1 MKVDDILTLIKAGY
15 TKEDIEKMTDDASP
29 VPAPQPSEESPTDE
43 PAEPEKPKPTEAAQ
57 PEESSIAKEIADL
70 KKQILTLS
78 LVNHAADIPNEAD
91 KLESALKKLIGG

>member
-43 PAEPEKPKPTEAAQ
+43 PAEPEKPKTEAAQ
-57 PEESSIAKEIADL
+57 PEESALAKEIADL

-78 LVNHAADIPNEAD
+78 LVNHAAEIPNEAD

>member
-15 TKEDIEKMTDDASP
+15 TKDDIEKMTEDASP
-29 VPAPQPSEESPTDE
+29 VPDPQTSEESPTEE
-43 PAEPEKPKPTEAAQ
+43 PAEPEKPKEAAQ
-57 PEESSIAKEIADL
+57 PEESALAKEISEL